1 MPEFKHSTIDELPTR
16 CVNDHEGYEYIRR
29 AFIHRSEAKQCVV
42 NIFEIPPH
50 KSAFPYHYHHKN
62 EETFYI
68 ISGEGI
74 LRTPQGERTVKAGDL
89 LFFPANANGAH
100 KLTNS
105 SDTEP
110 LVYLDFDTMNEI
122 DVTTY
127 PDSDKIAIWG
137 TDTNRVFRNADQV
150 NYYDGE

>member
-1 MPEFKHSTIDELPTR
+1 M
-16 CVNDHEGYEYIRR
+16 
-29 AFIHRSEAKQCVV
+29 
-42 NIFEIPPH
+42 
-50 KSAFPYHYHHKN
+50 
-62 EETFYI
+62 
-68 ISGEGI
+68 
-74 LRTPQGERTVKAGDL
+74 KAGDL

-110 LVYLDFDTMNEI
+110 LIYLDFDTMNEI
-122 DVTTY
+122 DITTY

-137 TDTNRVFRNADQV
+137 ADTNRVFRNADQV

>member
-16 CVNDHEGYEYIRR
+16 SVNDHEGYEYIRR

-110 LVYLDFDTMNEI
+110 LIYLDFDTMNEI

-150 NYYDGE
+150 DYYDGE